1 MSKNLH
7 KIKARD
13 VGHVM
18 DAIVQLVQ
26 VRNRRKKYLE
36 NFRKIYAHVVLV
48 SGTRSTSIFQLMIK
62 NYDS

>member
-48 SGTRSTSIFQLMIK
+48 SGTRSPSTLMIK

>member
-26 VRNRRKKYLE
+26 VRNRRKKYLR
-36 NFRKIYAHVVLV
+36 NYRKLFARLVLV
-48 SGTRSTSIFQLMIK
+48 RGTRSPSIFQLMIK
-62 NYDS
+62 NYDA

>member
-26 VRNRRKKYLE
+26 VRNRRKKYLG
-36 NFRKIYAHVVLV
+36 NYRKIFAHLVLV
-48 SGTRSTSIFQLMIK
+48 SGTGPPSTLMIK